1 MVERYR
7 RKLMKN
13 FNVIFAGCAR
23 NVEKC
28 IKTNLDHINACGA
41 KFKSFQLI
49 IYENDSTDNTRTIL
63 NEAKKDNYH
72 YIFEDNV
79 TEPARTMC
87 LAHGRNQLIAK
98 MRELDTYGVYHY
110 LIMMDLDNINSSGSF
125 IDSIETCF
133 DYETD
138 DWDVLTAN
146 QTGGYYDLW
155 ALRYSEIIDGDFWKD
170 KYYKEEIEETQRI
183 IIVPQLI
190 LPQDTLIEVDSA
202 FGGIAIYKISSIP
215 EDAKYVGKYPDDKP
229 YDHVC
234 PMLFLN
240 MQVKMLQSK
249 IFRIITKNANMS
261 IFTNL
266 SEIMAAEYLS
276 TPILLTVQ

>member
-79 TEPARTMC
+79 TEPARTVR
-87 LAHGRNQLIAK
+87 LAHGRNQIIAK

-234 PMLFLN
+234 PIKDISDYNQKCEHVDFHESIRN
-240 MQVKMLQSK
+240 HGGR
-249 IFRIITKNANMS
+249 IFVNPHFIN
-261 IFTNL
+261 
-266 SEIMAAEYLS
+266 S
-276 TPILLTVQ
+276 TVTYKG

>member
-79 TEPARTMC
+79 TEPARTVR
-87 LAHGRNQLIAK
+87 LAHGRNQIIAK

-234 PMLFLN
+234 PIKDISDYNQKCEHVDFHESIRN
-240 MQVKMLQSK
+240 HGGK
-249 IFRIITKNANMS
+249 IFVNPNFINQHVAPNMS
-261 IFTNL
+261 
-266 SEIMAAEYLS
+266 S
-276 TPILLTVQ
+276 V

>member
-1 MVERYR
+1 
-7 RKLMKN
+7 MKN

-79 TEPARTMC
+79 TEPARTVR
-87 LAHGRNQLIAK
+87 LAHGRNQIIAK

-234 PMLFLN
+234 PIKDISDYNQKCEHVDFHESIRN
-240 MQVKMLQSK
+240 HGGR
-249 IFRIITKNANMS
+249 IFVNPHFIN
-261 IFTNL
+261 
-266 SEIMAAEYLS
+266 S
-276 TPILLTVQ
+276 TVTYNG